1 MHETPID
8 PLVEHHPPHHGGELL
23 RPAEVC
29 ARLQVSRAWV
39 YRAAAD
45 GRIPSL
51 RLGGPE
57 GPLRFEP
64 AALEA
69 WLERCR
75 AAWRPARQQRR
86 HAAPRLLGHAQ
97 HPRVTRGPD
106 PRLGVGHA
114 LRAELLLQVPVV
126 VAGDL
131 HRTVPELRAH
141 ELE

>member
-8 PLVEHHPPHHGGELL
+8 SPVGHDAPSSGAVLL
-23 RPAEVC
+23 RPADVC
-29 ARLQVSRAWV
+29 ARVQSRAWV

-64 AALEA
+64 AALET

-75 AAWRPARQQRR
+75 AAWRPGDTTSAATLRR
-86 HAAPRLLGHAQ
+86 
-97 HPRVTRGPD
+97 VS
-106 PRLGVGHA
+106 
-114 LRAELLLQVPVV
+114 
-126 VAGDL
+126 
-131 HRTVPELRAH
+131 
-141 ELE
+141 